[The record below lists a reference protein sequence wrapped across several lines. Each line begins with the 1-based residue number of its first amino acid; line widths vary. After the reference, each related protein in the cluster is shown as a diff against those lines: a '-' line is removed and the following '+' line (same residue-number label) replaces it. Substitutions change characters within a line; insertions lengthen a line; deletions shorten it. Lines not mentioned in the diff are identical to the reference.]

1 MKRVG
6 LLFNYDWDALG
17 FAQSS
22 TQFEFDEAGFDL
34 FSFPSNA
41 HLLTFDMRRFAQRPQ
56 TVRRRQCLREP
67 ASAPRQPAL
76 SSSAPCAP
84 SGRRPQQ
91 TPTGADM
98 KSVAFRMLCRVLIVS
113 LFAMSFQP
121 AMAGVI
127 ATDQAITTT
136 ERAAL
141 ISTLSRS
148 DVAGQLLAQGV
159 DTDAAKLRVA
169 SMTDQ
174 EVAAL
179 AGKIDSL
186 PAGASSSSTGWAVAI
201 VAVLVIWYFW
211 K

>member
-1 MKRVG
+1 
-6 LLFNYDWDALG
+6 
-17 FAQSS
+17 
-22 TQFEFDEAGFDL
+22 
-34 FSFPSNA
+34 
-41 HLLTFDMRRFAQRPQ
+41 
-56 TVRRRQCLREP
+56 
-67 ASAPRQPAL
+67 
-76 SSSAPCAP
+76 
-84 SGRRPQQ
+84 
-91 TPTGADM
+91 M

-113 LFAMSFQP
+113 LFATSFQP

-136 ERAAL
+136 NERAAL
-141 ISTLSRS
+141 IGTLSRS
-148 DVAGQLLAQGV
+148 DVASQLLAQGV

-179 AGKIDSL
+179 AGRIDSL
-186 PAGASSSSTGWAVAI
+186 PAGASSSGTGWAVAI